1 MPRNILV
8 AEDDDQ
14 VRQVIRLAL
23 ERAGYDVCEAADGE
37 EARRALGTA
46 PFDLVITD
54 IVMPGKDGLETIM
67 FLRRN
72 HPGTPVIAISGHDSP
87 LFLSNAAGL
96 GATHVLAKPFAP
108 SQLLDLV
115 DRVLAEAPAKR
126 TAEVREAH
134 P

>member
-1 MPRNILV
+1 MPRNILI

-14 VRQVIRLAL
+14 VRRVIRLAL

-37 EARRALGTA
+37 EARRALGVA

-72 HPGTPVIAISGHDSP
+72 HPGTPVIAISGHDNP

-96 GATHVLAKPFAP
+96 GATHVLAKPFTP
-108 SQLLDLV
+108 SRLLDLV
-115 DRVLAEAPAKR
+115 ARVLAEAAARR

>member
-1 MPRNILV
+1 MPRNILI

-14 VRQVIRLAL
+14 VRRVIRLAL

-37 EARRALGTA
+37 EARRALGVA

-72 HPGTPVIAISGHDSP
+72 HPGTPVIAISGHDNP

-96 GATHVLAKPFAP
+96 GATHVLPKPFTP
-108 SQLLDLV
+108 SRLLDLV
-115 DRVLAEAPAKR
+115 ARVLAEAAARR

>member
-1 MPRNILV
+1 MPRNILI
-8 AEDDDQ
+8 AEDDEQ
-14 VRQVIRLAL
+14 VRQVIRVAL

-37 EARRALGTA
+37 EARRALGA
-46 PFDLVITD
+46 ASFDLVITD

-72 HPGTPVIAISGHDSP
+72 HHGTPVIAISGHDNP

-96 GATHVLAKPFAP
+96 GATHVLAKPFTP
-108 SQLLDLV
+108 SRLLDLV
-115 DRVLAEAPAKR
+115 AHVLTKAPATR
-126 TAEVREAH
+126 AAEVGEAH